1 MSNLL
6 RTGSR
11 RRGEGSVPDFPR
23 EYLSSEMQDR
33 NSEVA
38 SDSSLIC
45 LTNPSLIVAEIQ
57 DLALALMKSYDSQ
70 YRRCLDLEKDNLR
83 LGTEVEIAGGQTS
96 INTKRELE
104 YLRSLQKKIEDEQTA
119 WNAQKQREEAR
130 LEREDQKLKKLAKTL
145 EEKQE
150 QYEKDSRTLQE
161 QIDLHA
167 SRGIDMGRL
176 RGSATNLHSSE
187 VEKSPNASLT
197 HNTSSRSEA
206 SELSERRN
214 APLPPTTKPRNASN
228 EPQYGRYGNYTQNSA
243 NHPGEQHSIYHPNP
257 VPSKPPTGTT
267 HVPPQQSENT
277 QRHGSVTNTLGSL
290 PAK

>member
-1 MSNLL
+1 
-6 RTGSR
+6 
-11 RRGEGSVPDFPR
+11 
-23 EYLSSEMQDR
+23 MQDR

-206 SELSERRN
+206 SIMCCGTMYKISSD
-214 APLPPTTKPRNASN
+214 PRICTDWL
-228 EPQYGRYGNYTQNSA
+228 GRLQAKFWCNSA
-243 NHPGEQHSIYHPNP
+243 EA
-257 VPSKPPTGTT
+257 TCL
-267 HVPPQQSENT
+267 
-277 QRHGSVTNTLGSL
+277 VTYR
-290 PAK
+290 